1 MKSLKTHLNES
12 ILNEKSYEKSVG
24 TKSNVSVTMRLM
36 KWAKTNNNWIY
47 ARIRDA
53 ADGNTINQFNSNRVV
68 KMFKGNGASLAGIIN
83 KNNLGD
89 SLKND
94 WFSKLGEPE
103 KVLARKEFK
112 SFLDGIKD
120 HEF

>member
-1 MKSLKTHLNES
+1 MKSLKTHLNEA
-12 ILNEKSYEKSVG
+12 ILSEKSYEKSVG

-36 KWAKTNNNWIY
+36 KWAKANNNWIY

-94 WFSKLGEPE
+94 WFSKLGESE